1 MTNDPDL
8 AKAVNRNVFPG
19 SQGGPLMHI
28 IAAKAV
34 AFGEA
39 LRPEFKTYCA
49 QIVKNAKALAAA
61 LQQRGYRLVSGGT
74 DNHLML
80 IDLRARDAALTG
92 SDAEKSL
99 EAAGIIANKNG
110 IPNDPRPPK
119 VTSGLRL
126 GTPAL
131 TTRGLKEN
139 DIAKV
144 ADFLDRAIVSKSDS
158 AALAKIRQE
167 VAEFCKAFPMPH

>member
-1 MTNDPDL
+1 M
-8 AKAVNRNVFPG
+8 
-19 SQGGPLMHI
+19 
-28 IAAKAV
+28 AATK
-34 AFGEA
+34 G
-39 LRPEFKTYCA
+39 
-49 QIVKNAKALAAA
+49 
-61 LQQRGYRLVSGGT
+61 
-74 DNHLML
+74 
-80 IDLRARDAALTG
+80 RDDWL
-92 SDAEKSL
+92 SKPQDY
-99 EAAGIIANKNG
+99 ANS
-110 IPNDPRPPK
+110 PK
-119 VTSGLRL
+119 VTSGLCL

>member
-1 MTNDPDL
+1 MP
-8 AKAVNRNVFPG
+8 R
-19 SQGGPLMHI
+19 
-28 IAAKAV
+28 
-34 AFGEA
+34 
-39 LRPEFKTYCA
+39 
-49 QIVKNAKALAAA
+49 
-61 LQQRGYRLVSGGT
+61 
-74 DNHLML
+74 
-80 IDLRARDAALTG
+80 
-92 SDAEKSL
+92 KSL

-131 TTRGLKEN
+131 TMPRIEGERHRQGRPFWTGRSVN
-139 DIAKV
+139 
-144 ADFLDRAIVSKSDS
+144 KSDS